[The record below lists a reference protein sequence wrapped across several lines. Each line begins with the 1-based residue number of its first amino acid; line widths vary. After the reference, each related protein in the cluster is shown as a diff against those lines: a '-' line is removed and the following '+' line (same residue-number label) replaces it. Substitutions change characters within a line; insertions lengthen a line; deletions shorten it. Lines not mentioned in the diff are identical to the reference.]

1 MSQTERIFYIDR
13 IIREHGGVSTHQVCE
28 KFEVS
33 SRQAKRDIEYLRN
46 RLDAPIVW
54 SRRRMRYEYSE
65 PWNSLK
71 FADETSFFALA
82 FLKAILN
89 RYAYVPV
96 VSEETMKLL
105 EEKIAGRYGAI
116 SNRVRYELPD
126 MEIIDGG
133 VAYTMCQALLDNSLL
148 EISYTDA
155 KGEWSVRRIVPLRL
169 VNYAGKWYCIAFDE
183 KTMQMRTFSV
193 SRMAD
198 VRPAGLPNY
207 VLPENDAIERYL
219 SSSYGIFKGD
229 VLGTATL
236 RFFGGAARAVKI
248 QQWHKDQ
255 QITLVTG
262 VGDPDAIDLS
272 IPVHDWTE
280 ILGRALR
287 CGSNCEVLGPPEF
300 RKLWEEEIKRMVERA
315 KEK

>member
-13 IIREHGGVSTHQVCE
+13 MIREHGGISTYQVCE

-65 PWNSLK
+65 PWTSLQ

-82 FLKAILN
+82 FLRAILD
-89 RYAYVPV
+89 RYTYVPV
-96 VSEETMKLL
+96 VSEETMRLL
-105 EEKIAGRYGAI
+105 EEKIAGRYTAV
-116 SNRVRYELPD
+116 SNKVLYELPD
-126 MEIIDGG
+126 MEMIDGEI
-133 VAYTMCQALLDNSLL
+133 AYAMCQALLDNSTLR
-148 EISYTDA
+148 ISYTDA
-155 KGEWSVRRIVPLRL
+155 KGESSVRRIVPLRL

-183 KTMQMRTFSV
+183 KTMSLRTFSV

-198 VRPAGLPNY
+198 VQPAGFPNY
-207 VLPENDAIERYL
+207 VLPESDAIERYL

-248 QQWHKDQ
+248 QQWHRDQ
-255 QITLVTG
+255 QIIPAAEVS
-262 VGDPDAIDLS
+262 DPDALDLS
-272 IPVHDWTE
+272 LPVHDWTE

-300 RKLWEEEIKRMVERA
+300 RALWREEIRKMGKRANM
-315 KEK
+315 K

>member
-1 MSQTERIFYIDR
+1 
-13 IIREHGGVSTHQVCE
+13 
-28 KFEVS
+28 
-33 SRQAKRDIEYLRN
+33 
-46 RLDAPIVW
+46 
-54 SRRRMRYEYSE
+54 MRYEYSE

-126 MEIIDGG
+126 MEIIDGE

-183 KTMQMRTFSV
+183 KTMQMRTFSI
-193 SRMAD
+193 SRIAD

-207 VLPENDAIERYL
+207 VLPESDAIERYL

-272 IPVHDWTE
+272 IPVHDWIE

-315 KEK
+315 REK